1 MIKHVGY
8 DVTFQEV
15 PNEVSLVIPISM
27 CQNRC
32 EGCHSAYLR
41 NDIGCD

>member
-27 CQNRC
+27 CQNGC
-32 EGCHSAYLR
+32 EECHSAYLR
-41 NDIGCD
+41 NDVGCD